1 MKIQIIG
8 RRKVA
13 LSNKEK
19 LLKILME
26 INPDVDYEKEKAIV
40 DDGIYDSLEV
50 MSVVTEIEDK
60 FHLNIDP
67 DDVVAEKFNS
77 LETILGLIE
86 KAL

>member
-1 MKIQIIG
+1 M
-8 RRKVA
+8 
-13 LSNKEK
+13 SNKEK